1 MVIWKKKILWL
12 VSNVVNTSGAR
23 RLLHANVMN
32 YNYRITYL
40 HMEEHRVKQ
49 KTLPR
54 ISAFAWEILAT
65 GIKQMVSGWGKGRT
79 NKEIWF

>member
-1 MVIWKKKILWL
+1 MIWKKKKILWL
-12 VSNVVNTSGAR
+12 VSNEVNTSGAR
-23 RLLHANVMN
+23 PLLHANIMN
-32 YNYRITYL
+32 YNYRTTYL

-65 GIKQMVSGWGKGRT
+65 GIKQMVLEWGKARRGR
-79 NKEIWF
+79 EI